1 MTGESGIVSVVLPT
15 FDLLD
20 LQPTEDDL
28 RYRFVVQPV
37 LCTPFGFLYGGG
49 GIAASA
55 EAAERATGRPLQW
68 ITTQFI
74 GSPPPNSIVD
84 LEVTMPAHGRATTQ
98 SQVVGT
104 VDGEPMFASL
114 CAHTLRPS
122 GDGAQFV
129 AMPTAPP
136 PEDCPEMSEPFA
148 LDLSG
153 SFFDTLDRRL
163 AIGVVGPD
171 AIGNPQAGTIA
182 MWCRIRDHV
191 IGNPASQAYVADII
205 PLAIGAALGAIPG
218 ATSIDN
224 TLRVIDPEPTDWAL
238 LELIPEGFHR
248 SIGHG
253 SLRMWSQDGRLMAT
267 AQQTCIVR
275 TSHHDRR

>member
-1 MTGESGIVSVVLPT
+1 MRPG
-15 FDLLD
+15 
-20 LQPTEDDL
+20 
-28 RYRFVVQPV
+28 

-49 GIAASA
+49 GIAASV

-74 GSPPPNSIVD
+74 GSPSPNSVVD
-84 LEVTMPAHGRATTQ
+84 LRVTVPANGRVTSQ
-98 SQVVGT
+98 SQLVGT
-104 VDGEPMFASL
+104 VDGEPMFTSL

-129 AMPTAPP
+129 DMPVVPAPD
-136 PEDCPEMSEPFA
+136 ECPVMGEPFTV
-148 LDLSG
+148 DLSG
-153 SFFDTLDRRL
+153 TFFDTLDRRL

-171 AIGNPQAGTIA
+171 AVDNPQVGGIA
-182 MWCRIRDHV
+182 MWCRIRDHET
-191 IGNPASQAYVADII
+191 GSPASQAYVADII
-205 PLAIGAALGAIPG
+205 PLAIGAALGALPG

-224 TLRVIDPEPTDWAL
+224 TLRVIDPEPTDWVL
-238 LELIPEGFHR
+238 HEIIPEGFHR

-253 SLRMWSQDGRLMAT
+253 SLRLWSQDGRLMGT

-275 TSHHDRR
+275 TSHHTRA

>member
-1 MTGESGIVSVVLPT
+1 
-15 FDLLD
+15 
-20 LQPTEDDL
+20 
-28 RYRFVVQPV
+28 
-37 LCTPFGFLYGGG
+37 
-49 GIAASA
+49 
-55 EAAERATGRPLQW
+55 
-68 ITTQFI
+68 
-74 GSPPPNSIVD
+74 
-84 LEVTMPAHGRATTQ
+84 
-98 SQVVGT
+98 
-104 VDGEPMFASL
+104 
-114 CAHTLRPS
+114 
-122 GDGAQFV
+122 
-129 AMPTAPP
+129 
-136 PEDCPEMSEPFA
+136 MSEPFA

-238 LELIPEGFHR
+238 RTMQFL
-248 SIGHG
+248 
-253 SLRMWSQDGRLMAT
+253 LMADT
-267 AQQTCIVR
+267 MALRGDGPDWANDCDLLSSEVTE
-275 TSHHDRR
+275 TDAPPDYPLD